1 MSQRVWLVSVM
12 AVALGVVG
20 ITAERSR
27 SQEASQAQE
36 GSQPQA
42 EASGDFG
49 RGFGRVGG
57 RGGEFDGGRGG
68 RGGEFGS
75 VGRGGYGGELRA
87 TTSAEAPDSKPL
99 PVPAVPRIWVTT
111 DPERTDQLY
120 EILKSPLPSA
130 GLQFPDGTPL
140 EEVIA
145 FLREQYD
152 VEILL
157 DTVALDELGIGADEP
172 VSISVSNIRLDQAMR
187 RMLEPLELTYVVDD
201 GVVLVT
207 SEEEALTKLHL
218 AIYDVR
224 DLLLQGDYDS
234 LQEIITSAIASDTWA
249 ENGGGEAEIRAYPQR
264 GALVVL
270 QTLSVHEEID
280 GLLTA
285 MRATPLDPNAKPLT
299 EPARVSAER
308 RAGPHCVFGPAPRK
322 TEAPAIEE
330 GPQAA
335 SEARGASGYEPLLEA
350 LRHLDEE
357 KNLRQE
363 AGDDTSGSHLSKAY
377 GLIYD
382 EANRRGAGIFSIRE
396 TPVADKNN
404 LNDSE

>member
-1 MSQRVWLVSVM
+1 MSQRVWLVSVL
-12 AVALGVVG
+12 AVALGGLG
-20 ITAERSR
+20 IAVERSR
-27 SQEASQAQE
+27 SQEASPEQD

-49 RGFGRVGG
+49 GGF
-57 RGGEFDGGRGG
+57 G
-68 RGGEFGS
+68 RGGEFG
-75 VGRGGYGGELRA
+75 GRGGFGGGEFGGDMGG
-87 TTSAEAPDSKPL
+87 EAPQPTVL
-99 PVPAVPRIWVTT
+99 PAPAVQCIWVTD
-111 DPERTDQLY
+111 DPERTEQLH
-120 EILKSPLPSA
+120 EALKSPLTSA
-130 GLQFPDGTPL
+130 GLEFPDGTPL
-140 EEVIA
+140 EEIIA
-145 FLREQYD
+145 FLREEYGI
-152 VEILL
+152 EILL

-172 VSISVSNIRLDQAMR
+172 VSISVRNIRLYQAMR

-201 GVVLVT
+201 AVVLVT
-207 SEEEALTKLHL
+207 SEEEAFTKLHL

-234 LQEIITSAIASDTWA
+234 LMEIVTSTIATDTWA

-264 GALVVL
+264 GSLVIT
-270 QTLSVHEEID
+270 QTSSVHAEIL
-280 GLLTA
+280 GLFEALRKTSIDA
-285 MRATPLDPNAKPLT
+285 NATPLT

-357 KNLRQE
+357 KSLRQE
-363 AGDDTSGSHLSKAY
+363 AGDDTNGSHLSKAY

-396 TPVADKNN
+396 TPVADTNN